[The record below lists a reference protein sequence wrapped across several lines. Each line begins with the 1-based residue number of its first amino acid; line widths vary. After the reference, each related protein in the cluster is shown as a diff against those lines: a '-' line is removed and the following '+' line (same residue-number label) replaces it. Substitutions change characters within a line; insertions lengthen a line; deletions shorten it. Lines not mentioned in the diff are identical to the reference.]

1 MYKLD
6 HLVRERYPTFVDA
19 LRDLDDALCLI
30 HLFAS
35 LSPSK
40 FVPAARVQACTKLA
54 REFQAYVARTHGLRA
69 TFLSIKGTYYQ
80 AELFGVSVTWIVPH
94 SFAQQPTMEA
104 RRAQFRAILA

>member
-1 MYKLD
+1 M
-6 HLVRERYPTFVDA
+6 
-19 LRDLDDALCLI
+19 
-30 HLFAS
+30 
-35 LSPSK
+35 
-40 FVPAARVQACTKLA
+40 QACTKLA

-104 RRAQFRAILA
+104 RRAQFGRNSGLTRGAIPAAPAKF